1 MASKRTYEGE
11 VVDEDTRLSRNPDD
25 AEELFKGDVHQYGKW
40 LVESCQAVSSWH
52 DTSNRMKEYQEY
64 LCANGT
70 EYRDDVMHNN
80 AVIKALGGGDM
91 REIFLAEQEMRAR
104 TVGGSRGFYS
114 PSETKNPLREETV
127 LGLGEHKGVS
137 ILRKYQHAPIPWDSV
152 LTVNGDSL
160 RATSSS
166 STSRSHEP
174 AINNQLGGDGRGVCQ
189 LLDPVMEKVLYGS
202 TKRDHL
208 ISILQGL
215 QSFYIPE
222 GRTTI
227 LDTPLR
233 FLSTV
238 SAPRRTTMTT
248 EKRKRWEEFVKQH
261 GPLHRFLPR
270 AFVSWVDHFVSENVS
285 SLPLDDQIR
294 FLKTLL
300 RMYES
305 ARGSP
310 KHGET
315 ARRRK
320 HKRMTKRKELQTI
333 PVVLD
338 MRVETFYTFI
348 KTEYG
353 LSAHI
358 VDKDPSRQVAVVSFE
373 LTHRY
378 ILAIFLDIRPVSFH
392 RTQYRLCNYMLDYLG
407 LISRA
412 AKTQTKDSDVA
423 KMVKTHRA
431 ALSRVA
437 EQTLRECPPL
447 PGTEEA
453 RGSGQLM
460 RNMLE
465 RRSGAEAPASLGSS
479 RGKKSTEACQRKKK
493 ILATRTTGI
502 IDVAIY
508 PCVCRRS

>member
-1 MASKRTYEGE
+1 
-11 VVDEDTRLSRNPDD
+11 
-25 AEELFKGDVHQYGKW
+25 
-40 LVESCQAVSSWH
+40 
-52 DTSNRMKEYQEY
+52 
-64 LCANGT
+64 
-70 EYRDDVMHNN
+70 
-80 AVIKALGGGDM
+80 
-91 REIFLAEQEMRAR
+91 
-104 TVGGSRGFYS
+104 
-114 PSETKNPLREETV
+114 
-127 LGLGEHKGVS
+127 
-137 ILRKYQHAPIPWDSV
+137 
-152 LTVNGDSL
+152 
-160 RATSSS
+160 
-166 STSRSHEP
+166 
-174 AINNQLGGDGRGVCQ
+174 
-189 LLDPVMEKVLYGS
+189 
-202 TKRDHL
+202 
-208 ISILQGL
+208 
-215 QSFYIPE
+215 
-222 GRTTI
+222 
-227 LDTPLR
+227 
-233 FLSTV
+233 
-238 SAPRRTTMTT
+238 
-248 EKRKRWEEFVKQH
+248 
-261 GPLHRFLPR
+261 
-270 AFVSWVDHFVSENVS
+270 
-285 SLPLDDQIR
+285 
-294 FLKTLL
+294 
-300 RMYES
+300 
-305 ARGSP
+305 
-310 KHGET
+310 
-315 ARRRK
+315 
-320 HKRMTKRKELQTI
+320 MTKRKELQTI

-407 LISRA
+407 LLSRA
-412 AKTQTKDSDVA
+412 SKTQTKDSDVA

-431 ALSRVA
+431 ALSLVA